1 MNKIL
6 LVALSCL
13 VFLNACALAQT
24 ANPGE
29 VIYQYVSGQ
38 ADALFAGTGA
48 LTLTAAQQ
56 IGTSLV
62 TYFSSQ
68 STVAPGYGNL
78 KFQSAPEISPGTRE
92 MTFVAQK
99 NDRSN
104 QIQSVWRVVDR
115 GSNYVGVFA
124 ITKTTDSS
132 VNVVNLENAAFG
144 FLDRIFKRIS
154 SAR

>member
-1 MNKIL
+1 MNRIL
-6 LVALSCL
+6 LFALSCL
-13 VFLNACALAQT
+13 VFLNACAPAQT

-29 VIYQYVSGQ
+29 VIYQYVPGQ

-56 IGTSLV
+56 VGMSLV

-68 STVAPGYGNL
+68 STASMGYSNL

-99 NDRSN
+99 NDESN

-124 ITKTTDSS
+124 TTKTTDSS
-132 VNVVNLENAAFG
+132 VNVANLENAAFG
-144 FLDRIFKRIS
+144 FLDRMFKRIS